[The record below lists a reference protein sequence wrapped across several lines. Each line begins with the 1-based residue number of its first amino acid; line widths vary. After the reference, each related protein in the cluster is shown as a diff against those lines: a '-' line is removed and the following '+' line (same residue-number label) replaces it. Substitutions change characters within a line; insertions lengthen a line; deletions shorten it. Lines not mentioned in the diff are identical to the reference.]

1 MATNSRLARIARA
14 YWPFLIIVLIVGIV
28 VGAFPSSAVSS
39 KTVKVNLSLLGTS
52 LSQKPGYTVA
62 GYRCGPKIRQVPW
75 SKYAPYCIP
84 AWHGNNGG
92 ATYPGVS
99 RNTITITYR
108 SPNTAGAS
116 LLLKIFGSEIGTNA
130 QAIQTMKDYIHIFN
144 HTFELYGRHVVL
156 KPFSGKG
163 DFVNELQGQG
173 LEQAKEDA
181 LTAKKLNAFA
191 DVSLLS
197 STQIYDQYLAHEGII
212 AIGALAQPS
221 WWFQDYAPFEYSPNP
236 SCDTGVEAIAQS
248 VGRSFAGLPAIFSTS
263 PTMKKKT
270 RVFGIIFPESPTY
283 ASCGNLLVRLL
294 KQEFNVTVA
303 RRIEYSISFSQES
316 SEAQSAIA
324 QMKAS
329 GVTTILCGCDPIFP
343 WLLTLDAQSQ
353 NYYPEWLALDFE
365 DIFTQIYVQ
374 SEWAH
379 AISTGLLLPPETQ
392 QEAYKVFYNYY
403 HKAPPSPQFAEI
415 YPALLLLFDGLQAA
429 GPDLNPYTFEQG
441 FFRLPDSLPGG
452 NYGLWVF
459 SKNRFTT
466 PGDFD
471 VLEWNTLATS
481 PQDNKPG
488 TYIACYNGRRF
499 PLSVSGAKE
508 LPYHQQPDCPSTPV
522 PKT

>member
-1 MATNSRLARIARA
+1 MATNSKFKRLFTA
-14 YWPFLIIVLIVGIV
+14 YWPLLIIVCILILVIGV
-28 VGAFPSSAVSS
+28 FPSSATGS
-39 KTVKVNLSLLGTS
+39 KSVKVNISLLGTS
-52 LSQKPGYTVA
+52 LSHKPGITVG
-62 GYRCGPKIRQVPW
+62 GYRCGPGIRQVPW

-92 ATYPGVS
+92 STYPGVT
-99 RNTITITYR
+99 RTTITVTYR

-116 LLLKIFGSEIGTNA
+116 LLLKVFGSQIGTN
-130 QAIQTMKDYIHIFN
+130 QEAIQTMQDYINIFN
-144 HTFELYGRHVVL
+144 KEYELYGRHVVL
-156 KPFSGKG
+156 KPFNGKG

-212 AIGALAQPS
+212 SIGAIAQPS
-221 WWFQDYAPFEYSPNP
+221 WWFQDYAPYAYSPNP
-236 SCDTGVEAIAQS
+236 SCDTGVRAIAES
-248 VGRSFAGLPAIFSTS
+248 VGRSFADLPAIFSTS
-263 PTMKKKT
+263 PAIQKKK
-270 RVFGIIFPESPTY
+270 RVFGIIFPEAPTY
-283 ASCGNLLVRLL
+283 ASCGNLLVSLL
-294 KQEFNVTVA
+294 KSEFNVTVA

-365 DIFTQIYVQ
+365 DVFTQLYVQ

-379 AISTGLLLPPETQ
+379 AISSGLLLPPTTK
-392 QEAYKVFYNYY
+392 QEAYKVFYKFY
-403 HKAPPSPQFAEI
+403 HKPPPSPQFAEI
-415 YPALLLLFDGLQAA
+415 YPPLLLLFDGLQAA

-452 NYGLWVF
+452 DYGLWVF
-459 SKNRFTT
+459 GKNRFTT
-466 PGDFD
+466 PGDFV
-471 VLEWNTLATS
+471 VLEWDINAIS
-481 PQDNKPG
+481 PEDDKPG
-488 TYIACYNGRRF
+488 TYIACYNGKRF
-499 PLSVSGAKE
+499 PLSVAGAKE
-508 LPYHQQPDCPSTPV
+508 LPLHIQPQCPLTPT